1 MKILL
6 VGENITGNIGD
17 QVICSLLK
25 RKMEVDLGI
34 NNIPL
39 FSITR
44 KRTLFDKIFLKIFG
58 NGKLFQKYDAGIY
71 QKMLES
77 YKDYDAFVFCGG
89 QLFMDYF
96 QRHIQYIVRF
106 CESNGIACMFNSI
119 GIGKMTDAEKN
130 AYEDLLSR
138 NCVKFVSLRDN
149 WDFFNINEN
158 VTFTYDTVLLLDN
171 NYNSM
176 KEGIAVGVMSPQSIW
191 KNNPNFDAQRYR
203 EKLYD
208 IMRVMKEQNIR
219 CTLFTSGDYGD
230 NKFLIDLKNSSTL
243 LEDDDVFIP
252 DTAEDLLRF
261 LSNKKKVLSFR
272 MHSLIFSIDSG
283 AECYGVVWDNK
294 VKFLFNALGMG
305 NNIISLKEFIELD
318 NFEFLTNNNI
328 TINNLKN
335 IREHIEEKY
344 REMLEKIKVECAQ
357 KISN

>member
-17 QVICSLLK
+17 QVICSLFK
-25 RKMEVDLGI
+25 RKMEMDLNI
-34 NNIPL
+34 KNIPL

-44 KRTLFDKIFLKIFG
+44 KKTLFDKVLLKILSDG
-58 NGKLFQKYDAGIY
+58 EIYQKYDAKVY
-71 QKMLES
+71 QKLLEP
-77 YKDYDAFVFCGG
+77 YREYDVFVFCGG

-106 CESNGIACMFNSI
+106 CEENGIACMFNSI
-119 GIGKMTDAEKN
+119 GIGKMTDDEKS

-149 WDFFNINEN
+149 WDFFNIEN

-176 KEGIAVGVMSPQSIW
+176 KEGIAVGVMSPHAIW

-208 IMRVMKEQNIR
+208 IMRVVKEQNIR

-243 LEDDDVFIP
+243 LEDDNVFIP
-252 DTAEDLLRF
+252 DTAEELLRF

-272 MHSLIFSIDSG
+272 MHSLIFSVDSG

-294 VKFLFNALGMG
+294 VEFLFNALGMG
-305 NNIISLKEFIELD
+305 KNLISLNEFVELND
-318 NFEFLTNNNI
+318 FEFLISDNITTNNLENV
-328 TINNLKN
+328 
-335 IREHIEEKY
+335 REHIEEKY

-357 KISN
+357 KISD